1 GKVEKIKNHDRML
14 ILKTLIEQFKSQFE
28 YIIIDVPPTLSI
40 FTNNAILASDY
51 VSLVLQTQKQAYTSV
66 LKTAQYMYQLKN

>member
-1 GKVEKIKNHDRML
+1 M
-14 ILKTLIEQFKSQFE
+14 IEQFKSQFE

-66 LKTAQYMYQLKN
+66 LKNSTVYVSA

>member
-1 GKVEKIKNHDRML
+1 M
-14 ILKTLIEQFKSQFE
+14 IEQFKSQFE

-51 VSLVLQTQKQAYTSV
+51 VSLVLQTQKQAYTSS
-66 LKTAQYMYQLKN
+66 

>member
-1 GKVEKIKNHDRML
+1 ML
-14 ILKTLIEQFKSQFE
+14 ILSELIKSFKEQFD

-51 VSLVLQTQKQAYTSV
+51 ISLVLQTQKQAYTSV
-66 LKTAQYMYQLKN
+66 LKNCTVYVSIKK